1 MTLQD
6 ASEVSS
12 DCIRVI
18 LQIRVRRQLL
28 ISLRT
33 EPDQSN
39 SNEPDDKNNL
49 LCLDG
54 LLMQN
59 EAVKPNPTFGR
70 NFMSGY
76 ISRL

>member
-1 MTLQD
+1 MTLRD

-18 LQIRVRRQLL
+18 LQTRVRRQLL
-28 ISLRT
+28 IFLRT
-33 EPDQSN
+33 EQDQSN
-39 SNEPDDKNNL
+39 GNEPNDKNNL
-49 LCLDG
+49 LHLDG
-54 LLMQN
+54 SLMQN

-70 NFMSGY
+70 NFLSGY